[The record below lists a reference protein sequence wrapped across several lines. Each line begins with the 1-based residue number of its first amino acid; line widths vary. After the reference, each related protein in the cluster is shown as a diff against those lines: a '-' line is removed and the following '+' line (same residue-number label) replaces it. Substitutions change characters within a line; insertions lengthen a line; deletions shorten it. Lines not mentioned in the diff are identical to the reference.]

1 MDSIRNSCY
10 SQPDRKI
17 SDFFWRLSFNHLV
30 VVDLH
35 TLSSRTV
42 FAHLDNIGDDDGQHD
57 EKGGKLDETKII
69 SHQSAFGPFTKPHLS
84 SLESFCMMLI
94 VYVCLCLCMHGCV
107 WETRLHSLKIRWAK
121 MKIMPHFQ
129 IVRRAVSW
137 AGQLTDGDLNSLR
150 GVQN

>member
-1 MDSIRNSCY
+1 MTKNNQGVTWTAFAILVTVSLNVLNIRL
-10 SQPDRKI
+10 
-17 SDFFWRLSFNHLV
+17 FWRLSFNHLI

-84 SLESFCMMLI
+84 SLGSLCMMLI
-94 VYVCLCLCMHGCV
+94 VYVCLCLCMGVCG
-107 WETRLHSLKIRWAK
+107 RQDYIR
-121 MKIMPHFQ
+121 
-129 IVRRAVSW
+129 
-137 AGQLTDGDLNSLR
+137 
-150 GVQN
+150 